1 MGLSFF
7 YVEGNGVFTA
17 LGMSLDFVN
26 SSVLTPLSAS
36 FVFYP
41 HFQKN
46 LGHLGGSIVFIFCLN
61 SADMAITVHRFYHGH
76 K

>member
-17 LGMSLDFVN
+17 LGMSLDLIS
-26 SSVLTPLSAS
+26 SSVFTPLSAS
-36 FVFYP
+36 FVFHS

-46 LGHLGGSIVFIFCLN
+46 LCHLGGSIVFIFSLN
-61 SADMAITVHRFYHGH
+61 SVDMAITIHCFYHGH